1 VKVNVTTQEQL
12 IACLET
18 KTSFRLAPTL
28 TTVELPHSP
37 TLSIIIPIIEA
48 LNNNDTVTC
57 LSIGA
62 RQQWSPNELN
72 ELVTCLTGL
81 NKGIVKISFA
91 FFDFDPSATEA
102 IVRIL
107 KENRRIKTIEILS
120 TADST
125 SIDGFK
131 IFCDNMEH
139 FKFEEI
145 AVSNAFLPVEC
156 LALLLDSLKANQSI
170 KKIKFTEA
178 KDTQGDWFTKLC
190 KLLVLKEMTEFDFA
204 GQVTDYKALKEV
216 LKANHIQKFTLEGK
230 YHPLYINLI
239 ANELKLN
246 TSLTDLTLLSEEAI
260 DWKIVGNIITENKN
274 IKRLELRDVNYRENV
289 NVSFL
294 NLGSNTT
301 LTELILDRRT
311 NMDYSTLFSELFR
324 NQTLKKLGVLIFR
337 VADSN
342 EEMQKYLT
350 TTKSL
355 REIEILSPSGDISY
369 PTFIAIIEAV
379 KVNRTI
385 RKLTLKLSR
394 ISYTLFSK
402 FIDALKLNTT
412 LTELHLS
419 KVCDIVLISS
429 PINGKRAEDF
439 FMDLLKTNKTLRFIK
454 GASEHIHL
462 EERLKENRDT
472 QYHIINDMCL
482 LFKMILAKPHQFVL
496 PLEIWLQI
504 SEHVADL
511 YVGLSEFFRNE
522 INKRM

>member
-18 KTSFRLAPTL
+18 KTSFRLAPPL

-37 TLSIIIPIIEA
+37 TLSTIIPIIEA
-48 LNNNDTVTC
+48 LNNNDTVAC
-57 LSIGA
+57 LSIGV

-81 NKGIVKISFA
+81 NKGIVKISFV

-107 KENRRIKTIEILS
+107 KENHWIKTLEILS
-120 TADST
+120 TAGST

-131 IFCDNMEH
+131 IFCNNMEH

-145 AVSNAFLPVEC
+145 AISNAFLPVEC
-156 LALLLDSLKANQSI
+156 LDLLLDSLKANQSI

-178 KDTQGDWFTKLC
+178 KNTQGDWFTKLC
-190 KLLVLKEMTEFDFA
+190 NLLVLKEMTEFDFA
-204 GQVTDYKALKEV
+204 GQVDYEALREV
-216 LKANHIQKFTLEGK
+216 LKANRIQKFTLEGK

-239 ANELKLN
+239 AKELELN
-246 TSLTDLTLLSEEAI
+246 TSLTDLTFLSDGTI
-260 DWKIVGNIITENKN
+260 DWNSGRNVFSENKT
-274 IKRLELRDVNYRENV
+274 IKRLKLRDVADQSREKQDGFFDPR
-289 NVSFL
+289 SMIDP
-294 NLGSNTT
+294 TM
-301 LTELILDRRT
+301 EP
-311 NMDYSTLFSELFR
+311 LFSQLLR
-324 NQTLKKLGVLIFR
+324 NQTLESLSVQTTWYPEGSKAL
-337 VADSN
+337 
-342 EEMQKYLT
+342 QKYLT

-355 REIEILSPSGDISY
+355 REVEILSPSGDISY
-369 PTFIAIIEAV
+369 PTFIAIVEAI

-394 ISYTLFSK
+394 ISYDLFSK

-419 KVCDIVLISS
+419 KVRDIYLSES
-429 PINGKRAEDF
+429 PIKGKEADDF
-439 FMDLLKTNKTLRFIK
+439 FLELLQTNKTLRFIK
-454 GASEHIHL
+454 GASEHIYL

-472 QYHIINDMCL
+472 QDHIINDMCL
-482 LFKMILAKPHQFVL
+482 LFKMILVKPHRFIL
-496 PLEIWLQI
+496 PVEIWLRI
-504 SEHVADL
+504 FEHVADL
-511 YVGLSEFFRNE
+511 YVGLSEFFRNQ